1 MIEYLSKPFSDEE
14 SLSSLNPYVRKWF
27 EDSFSELTPPQKF
40 TFKLIGEGKNVLVTA
55 PTGSGKT
62 ISGFLSIIS
71 KLFDKSLAG
80 DLEDK
85 IYCIYVSP
93 LRALNNDIYR
103 NLTKPLEDIYGRIIK
118 EKGAGIIKGNM
129 KKVTIGVR
137 TGDTTQQERRK
148 QLLKA
153 PNILVTTPESLA
165 IIINSRK
172 FMENMD
178 KLEYIIVDEIH
189 ELANNKRGV
198 HLSLTLERLTEL
210 IHRKPVRIGL
220 GATLYPIEEAAKFL
234 VGVEN
239 GKPRD
244 CKVVDASWS
253 KKLDVVS
260 KSPVKDL
267 IYTDSD
273 EIEDALYKELDKAI
287 KKYKTTLIFTNTRSG
302 TERVVFN
309 LKKRFNYG
317 EDIAAHHSSLS
328 RESRMEVEDMLKK
341 GALKCAVTSTSL
353 ELGVDIGTIEDVIQ
367 LGSPKSVTR
376 AIQRIG
382 RAGHSFK
389 EVAKGEIISM
399 DRDDVV
405 ECTVM
410 LDAAM
415 KRHLD
420 SFSVPENA
428 LDVLAQH
435 IVGMSLNRKW
445 NVDDAYAVVKGA
457 YPYATLEKTDF
468 MALINYL
475 AGNYVSLESRRVYGK
490 IWYDEKDGM
499 FGRRGKMAQVI
510 YMLNLGTIPDE
521 VAINVLTTSKKWVG
535 NIEEEFL
542 TKLKPG
548 DIFTLGGRLYR
559 FEYARSMKCYVTEA
573 KTSAPTIPP
582 WFSEQLPLS
591 YELAIEIGKFR
602 AEFSSILKKGKS
614 SAIIS
619 KISEMPRPAYEFLSK
634 LPMDDNARVATYN
647 YFVEQILFAKAVPT
661 DKLILVEKTHDPDTD
676 KQYIIFHS
684 LFGRRVN
691 DTFSRAIAISLGE
704 RYDTDIGIM
713 VNDNGF
719 LMTSSEEVNISL
731 KALEEAI
738 GGVIK
743 SDVTTELKL
752 NIRRTEM
759 MRRRF
764 RHVAARSFMILRNYK
779 GWKISVGKQQI
790 NSQLLLKAVEE
801 VDPNFPV
808 LKETYREILNDVMDL
823 PRTVQLLKKM
833 EKGEVKY
840 KMIDTDVPSP
850 FSHKTLT
857 FGHADVIMMK
867 SKRMYLQKLHASVLE
882 RLGMPVKKIAKQK
895 GKDKG
900 TRPRKQPKTNRKRR

>member
-1 MIEYLSKPFSDEE
+1 MIEYLDKPFSDEE
-14 SLSSLNPYVRKWF
+14 SLSSLNKYVREWF
-27 EDSFSELTPPQKF
+27 KDSFSELTPPQKF
-40 TFKLIGEGKNVLVTA
+40 AFKLIGEGSNVLITA

-62 ISGFLSIIS
+62 MSGFLSIIS
-71 KLFDKSLAG
+71 KLFDKSLEG
-80 DLEDK
+80 KLEDK
-85 IYCIYVSP
+85 VYCVYVSP

-103 NLTKPLEDIYGRIIK
+103 NLTTPLDEIYAKIIK
-118 EKGAGIIKGNM
+118 DKGTDILKENVQR
-129 KKVTIGVR
+129 VTIGVR

-165 IIINSRK
+165 IIINSKK

-198 HLSLTLERLTEL
+198 HLSLTLERLAEL
-210 IHRKPVRIGL
+210 IHSRPVRIGL
-220 GATLYPIEEAAKFL
+220 GATLHPIDEAAKFL
-234 VGVEN
+234 VGMEN
-239 GKPRD
+239 GEPRQ
-244 CKVVDASWS
+244 CKVIDASWS
-253 KKLDVVS
+253 KKLDVIS
-260 KSPVKDL
+260 ISPVKDL
-267 IYTDSD
+267 IYTDA
-273 EIEDALYKELDKAI
+273 ETIEDALYKELNKAI
-287 KKYKTTLIFTNTRSG
+287 RKYKTTLIFTNTRSG

-309 LKKRFNYG
+309 LKKRFDYG

-389 EVAKGEIISM
+389 EVARGEIISL

-410 LDAAM
+410 LDAAR

-420 SFSVPENA
+420 SFSVPMNA

-445 NVDDAYAVVKGA
+445 NVDEAYNVVRGA
-457 YPYATLEKTDF
+457 YPYNSLDKSDF

-490 IWYDEKDGM
+490 IWYDENDGM

-521 VAINVLTTSKKWVG
+521 VAINVLTTGKKWVG

-548 DIFTLGGRLYR
+548 DIFTLGGRLYK
-559 FEYARSMKCYVTEA
+559 FEYAKAMKCYVTEA
-573 KTSAPTIPP
+573 KTNAPTIPP

-591 YELAIEIGKFR
+591 YELAVEIGKFR
-602 AEFSSILKKGKS
+602 AEFSSILKKGKERK
-614 SAIIS
+614 IIS
-619 KISEMPRPAYEFLSK
+619 KVSEMPRQAYLFLSK
-634 LPMDDNARVATYN
+634 LPMDDNARMATYN
-647 YFVEQILFAKAVPT
+647 YFMEQIMFANIVPT
-661 DKLILVEKTHDPDTD
+661 DRLIVVEKTHDPDTD
-676 KQYIIFHS
+676 RQYIIFHS
-684 LFGRRVN
+684 LFGRRIN
-691 DTFSRAIAISLGE
+691 DTLSRAIGISLGE
-704 RYDTDIGIM
+704 RYDSDIGIM

-719 LMTSSEEVNISL
+719 LMTSGDAVNITS
-731 KALEEAI
+731 KAIDEAI
-738 GGVIK
+738 KAVME
-743 SDVTTELKL
+743 SDITNELKL
-752 NIRRTEM
+752 NIRRTEIM
-759 MRRRF
+759 KRRF

-779 GWKISVGKQQI
+779 GWKISVGRQQV
-790 NSQLLLKAVEE
+790 NSQLLMKAAED

-823 PRTVQLLKKM
+823 PRTAVLLKDM
-833 EKGEVKY
+833 HEGRIKY
-840 KMIDTDVPSP
+840 RIIDTDVPSP

-867 SKRMYLQKLHASVLE
+867 SKRQYLQKLHASVME
-882 RLGMPVKKIAKQK
+882 RLGIPQEHKAHAKRAKAKAVQK
-895 GKDKG
+895 A
-900 TRPRKQPKTNRKRR
+900 KRVRSGNK